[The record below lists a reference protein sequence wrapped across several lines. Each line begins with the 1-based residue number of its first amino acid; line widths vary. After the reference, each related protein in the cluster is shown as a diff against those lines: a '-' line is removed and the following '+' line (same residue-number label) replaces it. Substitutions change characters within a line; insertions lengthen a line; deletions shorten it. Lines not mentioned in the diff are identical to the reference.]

1 MTQSRDQ
8 RLGTLEPI
16 TRPSNE
22 YSSRSKPGPF
32 QSGPIQ
38 SGPIQ
43 LGPMQKKQSF
53 NETND
58 ELRKAAILIDSLDD
72 DSARLFLRKL
82 NMNTAREI
90 HQLAKD
96 LGRVTKEEKENVL
109 AEFLKRIQ
117 QISSSEKA

>member
-22 YSSRSKPGPF
+22 YSSRTKPGPF

-38 SGPIQ
+38 S
-43 LGPMQKKQSF
+43 GPMQKKQSF